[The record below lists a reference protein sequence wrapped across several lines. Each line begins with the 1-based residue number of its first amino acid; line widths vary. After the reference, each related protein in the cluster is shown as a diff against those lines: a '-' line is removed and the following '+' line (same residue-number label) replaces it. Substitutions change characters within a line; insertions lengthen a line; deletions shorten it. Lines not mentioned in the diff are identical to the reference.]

1 MPKNKRDYY
10 DVLGIA
16 REASPDE
23 IKRAF
28 RQAALKHHP
37 DRNQN
42 NPDAEA
48 KFKEASEA
56 YEVLSDVEKRQR
68 YDRFGHAGLSGAG
81 MHDFSHMGVQ
91 DIFSM
96 FDDIFGGG
104 VFGGRGR
111 RGAGG
116 VDLQTQVEL
125 SLAEVA
131 DGTTRTIDY
140 ERNDN
145 CTTCGGSGA
154 APGSNRRTCP
164 TCGGYG
170 QVEQSGGLGAI
181 FGRVITACPSCKGSG
196 SLIVTPCNGCRG
208 TGRMKKAC
216 KVQVK
221 IPPGI
226 EDGQGVRI
234 PNEGEPGPDGAVR
247 GNLYVYVRVAPH
259 PFLERDG
266 ADLICRMPISFTQ
279 AALGAKVEVP
289 TITGKIELAIPRGT
303 QHGQV
308 LRVSGQGLPSVRTQ
322 RPGNLLV
329 QVLVEIPK
337 KLSKKQEEILREF
350 AETEDKAVLPES
362 RSFLERLKDY
372 ISGSNH
378 EQKQ

>member
-1 MPKNKRDYY
+1 MARTKRDYY
-10 DVLGIA
+10 EVLGVA

-42 NPDAEA
+42 DPDAEA

-56 YEVLSDVEKRQR
+56 YEVLADAEKRQR

-104 VFGGRGR
+104 MFGGARR
-111 RGAGG
+111 RGGGG
-116 VDLQTQVEL
+116 VDLQTQVEIT
-125 SLAEVA
+125 LAEVA
-131 DGTTRTIDY
+131 AGTTRTIDY
-140 ERNDN
+140 ERNDVCN
-145 CTTCGGSGA
+145 VCGGSGA
-154 APGSNRRTCP
+154 APGSSRRTCP

-170 QVEQSGGLGAI
+170 QVEQRGGLGAI

-196 SLIVTPCNGCRG
+196 SLIVTPCESCRG
-208 TGRMKKAC
+208 SGRMRKSC
-216 KVQVK
+216 HVEVK

-226 EDGQGVRI
+226 QDGQGVRI
-234 PNEGEPGPDGAVR
+234 PNEGEPGPEGTAR
-247 GNLYVYVRVAPH
+247 GNLFVYVRVAPH

-266 ADLICRMPISFTQ
+266 ADLICRMPVSFTQ

-289 TITGKIELAIPRGT
+289 TLTGRIEVSIPRGT

-308 LRVSGQGLPSVRTQ
+308 LRVSGQGLPSVRSQ

-337 KLSKKQEEILREF
+337 KLSKKQEELLRDF
-350 AETEDKAVLPES
+350 AETEDKSVLPES

-372 ISGSNH
+372 ISGGNH
-378 EQKQ
+378 EV